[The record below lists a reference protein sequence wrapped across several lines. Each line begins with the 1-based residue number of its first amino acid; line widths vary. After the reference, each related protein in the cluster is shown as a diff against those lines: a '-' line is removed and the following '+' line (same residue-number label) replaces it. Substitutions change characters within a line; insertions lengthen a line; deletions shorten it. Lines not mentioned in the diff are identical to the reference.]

1 METLRRSD
9 SMNRAQFI
17 ATTYKSKPAIMDTTA
32 RVFYECRTKAQARER
47 AAELNKPQERQQ

>member
-9 SMNRAQFI
+9 DMKQAQFI
-17 ATTYKSKPAIMDTTA
+17 ATTYKGKPAIMDTAA
-32 RVFYECRTKAQARER
+32 RVFYECRTKARARER

>member
-17 ATTYKSKPAIMDTTA
+17 ATTYKGKPAIMDTTA
-32 RVFYECRTKAQARER
+32 RVFYEFRTKTQARER
-47 AAELNKPQERQQ
+47 ASELNKPKERQQ